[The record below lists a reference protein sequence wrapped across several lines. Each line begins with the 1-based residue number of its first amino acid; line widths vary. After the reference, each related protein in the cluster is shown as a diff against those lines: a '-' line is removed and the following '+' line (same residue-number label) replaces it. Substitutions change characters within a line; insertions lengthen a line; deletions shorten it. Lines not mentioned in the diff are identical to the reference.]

1 MEILKENLTI
11 DKSPFIKELSNIE
24 GINNK
29 IYNQDFLLIDVN
41 EDWTKETELDA
52 LILKHDLSNFSFVES
67 DFQGS
72 FHSNELIKKIKKN
85 NSLKEKII
93 HFDYEIENQKINFK
107 CKNTFDSQ
115 DQEDIDSII
124 EGLTGEDALTTLMN
138 SYEHKEK
145 DGKSYYNEKRSKL
158 VTRIYDENDSLT
170 SEGAFQIDIK
180 LKNVKDSLRTGDWIT
195 SQKYL
200 SLITVDENFTQD
212 FKDELNTEILEYIS
226 IKY

>member
-1 MEILKENLTI
+1 
-11 DKSPFIKELSNIE
+11 
-24 GINNK
+24 
-29 IYNQDFLLIDVN
+29 
-41 EDWTKETELDA
+41 
-52 LILKHDLSNFSFVES
+52 
-67 DFQGS
+67 
-72 FHSNELIKKIKKN
+72 
-85 NSLKEKII
+85 
-93 HFDYEIENQKINFK
+93 
-107 CKNTFDSQ
+107 
-115 DQEDIDSII
+115 
-124 EGLTGEDALTTLMN
+124 MN